1 MRVFRSRFLSMFLL
15 LFLVGCS
22 GFILFS
28 NGRALVV
35 VTVNPSFAD
44 PLNFPNLQVQFSAT
58 GTFNAAPTP
67 VDPLPSVIW
76 TVDLPAFSTL
86 PDPGH
91 AFISQTGLAQCAPGF
106 TGVVQVFAT
115 APADP
120 NLPLSPSNQ
129 MAGVAQMNCP

>member
-1 MRVFRSRFLSMFLL
+1 MRFFRSGFLL
-15 LFLVGCS
+15 AFPMLLLAGCS

-44 PLNFPNLQVQFSAT
+44 PLNFPNLQVQFSAS

-67 VDPLPSVIW
+67 VNPLPSVIW

-91 AFISQTGLAQCAPGF
+91 ASISQTGLAQCTPGF
-106 TGVVQVFAT
+106 AGVVQVIAT
-115 APADP
+115 APANP
-120 NLPLSPSNQ
+120 TLPLSSSNQ
-129 MAGVAQMNCP
+129 MSGVAQMNCP